1 MRLEGWLD
9 HVREEGGGGWI
20 GGSSGDPDLTNEL
33 IAGEQLTHPHH
44 CKLALYLHLQS
55 ERERQQNI
63 FGLCAQC
70 WWWWEFDENIY
81 CLSPAADPSNPL
93 LSHIP

>member
-44 CKLALYLHLQS
+44 CKLALFAFAKRKRASAKY
-55 ERERQQNI
+55 
-63 FGLCAQC
+63 FWTLCAM
-70 WWWWEFDENIY
+70 
-81 CLSPAADPSNPL
+81 LVVVGV
-93 LSHIP
+93 